1 MIHKIPE
8 PITRRIWTFVG
19 CISVLSVFGV
29 VWTIATKDR
38 TILMLSLALLAAG
51 ILKAVSLYSVAAA
64 GHFVVYEGT
73 ISLYRAIPL
82 RKRHEL
88 CLTTSEG
95 ETVHLLLDGRSNLRQ
110 GSEYRLYVRKNVHEQ
125 YSQSLPNSMKPS
137 CILLGYER
145 ISTQSLA

>member
-51 ILKAVSLYSVAAA
+51 ILKAVSLYSDAAA

-73 ISLYRAIPL
+73 MCMNST
-82 RKRHEL
+82 H
-88 CLTTSEG
+88 
-95 ETVHLLLDGRSNLRQ
+95 NL
-110 GSEYRLYVRKNVHEQ
+110 S
-125 YSQSLPNSMKPS
+125 
-137 CILLGYER
+137 R
-145 ISTQSLA
+145 IQ

>member
-19 CISVLSVFGV
+19 CISALSVFGV
-29 VWTIATKDR
+29 IWAIATKDR
-38 TILMLSLALLAAG
+38 TVLLLSLALLSAG
-51 ILKAVSLYSVAAA
+51 TLKAISLYRVAAA

-88 CLTTSEG
+88 CLTTPEG

-125 YSQSLPNSMKPS
+125 YSQSLPDSMKPS
-137 CILLGYER
+137 SILLGYER